1 MLCSNL
7 QENRPNPSAEL
18 SNPHS
23 AKSAILSPM
32 YESLTHFL
40 KTFSAESPFLWAL
53 LVMAVIA
60 LAGLA
65 LYGFWE
71 IVLRGVGMVI
81 GGSAG
86 SRGPRHGGH

>member
-1 MLCSNL
+1 
-7 QENRPNPSAEL
+7 
-18 SNPHS
+18 
-23 AKSAILSPM
+23 M

-60 LAGLA
+60 MTGLV

-71 IVLRGVGMVI
+71 IVLRGVGLAL
-81 GGSAG
+81 GGGDRGNG
-86 SRGPRHGGH
+86 SGPGGH

>member
-1 MLCSNL
+1 
-7 QENRPNPSAEL
+7 
-18 SNPHS
+18 
-23 AKSAILSPM
+23 M

-40 KTFSAESPFLWAL
+40 KTFSSEYPFFWAL

-71 IVLRGVGMVI
+71 VVLRGVGMAFGGG
-81 GGSAG
+81 GGSSGHG
-86 SRGPRHGGH
+86 SGHGGH